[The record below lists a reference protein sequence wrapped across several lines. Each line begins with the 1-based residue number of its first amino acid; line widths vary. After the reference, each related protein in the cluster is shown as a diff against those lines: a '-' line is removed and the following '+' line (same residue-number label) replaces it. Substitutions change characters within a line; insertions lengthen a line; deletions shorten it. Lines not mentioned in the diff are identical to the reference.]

1 VLFVSHGG
9 KTQDCIGL
17 NLMGSIGAEAQLVPF
32 SPSTQ
37 QISPATQSQF
47 ITLQKVSRSFN

>member
-1 VLFVSHGG
+1 VEKHKIVSGV
-9 KTQDCIGL
+9 

-32 SPSTQ
+32 SPSAQ

-47 ITLQKVSRSFN
+47 ITLQKVIARF

>member
-1 VLFVSHGG
+1 VPFVSHGG

-32 SPSTQ
+32 SPSPQ

-47 ITLQKVSRSFN
+47 ITLQKVSRGFN